1 VTPDPYPDLT
11 APELLDA
18 GPVGDEPVTDERP
31 ELSEADSRLL
41 DALSRPGPAVV
52 TAVEDEL
59 RPTPAAQEPAPARS
73 RRGPLTP
80 VFQEPT
86 D

>member
-1 VTPDPYPDLT
+1 MTSDPYPDLT
-11 APELLDA
+11 APEPLDQA
-18 GPVGDEPVTDERP
+18 AVGDEGVVEERP

-41 DALSRPGPAVV
+41 AALSRPAPAVV
-52 TAVEDEL
+52 TAVEDQP
-59 RPTPAAQEPAPARS
+59 RATRSAQEPAPAGS